1 MVITILAIT
10 VALFAAAT
18 SASEGRNKPIV
29 PEEKTMLFNGKDFTG
44 WKLFTRKPDHDVMK
58 TWSVKNG
65 LIRCEG
71 KPAGYM
77 RTEKD
82 YADYLIHVEWRCR
95 LPDTCRVALA

>member
-1 MVITILAIT
+1 M
-10 VALFAAAT
+10 
-18 SASEGRNKPIV
+18 